1 MSKSQLDDLTR
12 DRRYG
17 VFIELEGRSIAVIH
31 GNHELWSGGK
41 SGDKIQGSRANS
53 CFLPCQCCSR
63 QRITK
68 VVQFYGLEL
77 PP

>member
-31 GNHELWSGGK
+31 GNHELWSGGGVRRQDSGVTREFLFSALSMLQPATHYK
-41 SGDKIQGSRANS
+41 SRSVLRS
-53 CFLPCQCCSR
+53 
-63 QRITK
+63 
-68 VVQFYGLEL
+68 
-77 PP
+77 